1 MRDLHASHGNHSQT
15 CSMIQGDRSVPTPF
29 CFTTYWVEHQ
39 DFALVVVH
47 QEVALRGLSTN
58 ILLSTVYKLIFNFR

>member
-15 CSMIQGDRSVPTPF
+15 CSMIQGDRSVPTTF

-47 QEVALRGLSTN
+47 QEVALRG
-58 ILLSTVYKLIFNFR
+58 